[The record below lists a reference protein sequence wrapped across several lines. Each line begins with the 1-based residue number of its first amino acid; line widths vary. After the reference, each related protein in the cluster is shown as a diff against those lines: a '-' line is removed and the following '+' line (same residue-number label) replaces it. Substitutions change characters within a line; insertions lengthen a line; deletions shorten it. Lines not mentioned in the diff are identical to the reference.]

1 MAAPGDAREPMNQK
15 VIIPDAEAVKAEKS
29 LFPRRQGLI
38 GAGEVDS
45 ARSLATMVVLTIA
58 LHLDFVAI
66 V

>member
-1 MAAPGDAREPMNQK
+1 MNQK

-45 ARSLATMVVLTIA
+45 ARSLATMLVLTIA
-58 LHLDFVAI
+58 LHLDFVAT